1 MKEKEN
7 IQKSEQ
13 KPKKSFKDINEF
25 HGFWNKQRM
34 GARQLAQE
42 QSKRSVSLEEAR
54 AQTRR
59 IQGS

>member
-13 KPKKSFKDINEF
+13 KSKKSFKDINEF
-25 HGFWNKQRM
+25 HDYLDERNKAELKAAQK
-34 GARQLAQE
+34 QL
-42 QSKRSVSLEEAR
+42 KRPVSLEDMI